1 MLGKSATLLE
11 KSMIQAQQR
20 LKRLILM
27 AGDLL
32 LLELC
37 VAITLLIRYGNLRDW
52 PTHIVP
58 FTIVAVLWCVG
69 FYIAGLYDLALGQ
82 DTLRLFRAYLEGM
95 IANLGVA
102 LGFFYLI
109 PLFGIAPRTNLV
121 LYFLM
126 VLLVGYAWR
135 LVFHRFIV
143 GGFERERVL
152 FVGSTQDASQVY
164 TLLRTSSL
172 GADLVAAVV
181 THGEPDSKIPLKW
194 IHSTD
199 HLDDVIRAQQIQ
211 TVVLGTRL
219 DEIPGMTNALY
230 KTLFDHLTI
239 LDRAELEEATTGRIP
254 LSYVNQSWF
263 LQHLN
268 ESEKAWYES
277 FKRVSDVLL
286 AVPFAIL
293 TLVLMP
299 IVALIIFASSRGP
312 IFYSQTRVGRHGNK
326 LRIWKFR
333 TMYANAEKD
342 GPQFTSSTKTDPRV
356 FPLGRILRQLRI
368 DELPQIW
375 NVLRGD
381 LSFIG
386 PRPER
391 PEFVEPLIERMPYY
405 NLRHLTRPGLTG
417 WAQVRFLT
425 PTSSL
430 EDNLKK
436 LQYDLY
442 YIKHR
447 SLMLDLAILLKTV
460 GIVVRRQGT

>member
-1 MLGKSATLLE
+1 MRN
-11 KSMIQAQQR
+11 MIQAQQQ
-20 LKRLILM
+20 LKRMILIV
-27 AGDLL
+27 GDLF

-37 VAITLLIRYGNLRDW
+37 VVITLLIRYSNLHAW
-52 PTHIVP
+52 PSHIVP
-58 FTIVAVLWCVG
+58 FTLVAFLWCIG
-69 FYIAGLYDLALGQ
+69 FYIVGLYDLALGQ

-102 LGFFYLI
+102 FGFFYLI
-109 PLFGIAPRTNLV
+109 PLFGIAPRTNLI
-121 LYFLM
+121 LYFLIAL
-126 VLLVGYAWR
+126 VLGYAWR
-135 LVFHRFIV
+135 LLFHRYIV
-143 GGFERERVL
+143 GTFERERVL
-152 FVGSTQDASQVY
+152 FVGSAQDAVQVH
-164 TLLRTSSL
+164 TLLKTSSL
-172 GADLVAAVV
+172 GADLITAVI
-181 THGEPDSKIPLKW
+181 TQGEPDKTVPIEW
-194 IHSTD
+194 IQTTD
-199 HLDDVIRAQQIQ
+199 TLEGVLHASRIQ

-219 DEIPGMTNALY
+219 DEIPNMTNALY
-230 KTLFDHLTI
+230 KTLFNSLTI

-268 ESEKAWYES
+268 EPEKAWYES
-277 FKRVSDVLL
+277 FKRITDL
-286 AVPFAIL
+286 ALAIPFALIGL
-293 TLVLMP
+293 TLTP
-299 IVALIIFASSRGP
+299 FVALGIFVSSRGP
-312 IFYSQTRVGRHGNK
+312 MFYSQTRVGRHGK
-326 LRIWKFR
+326 TLRIWKFR
-333 TMYANAEKD
+333 TMKVNAEKN
-342 GPQFTSSTKTDPRV
+342 GPQFTTSTKTDPRL
-356 FPLGRILRQLRI
+356 FPLGRLLRQLRI

-391 PEFVEPLIERMPYY
+391 PEFVAPLTERMPYY
-405 NLRHLTRPGLTG
+405 HLRHLTRPGLTG

-447 SLMLDLAILLKTV
+447 SLMLDVAILLKTI
-460 GIVVRRQGT
+460 GIVIKRQGT

>member
-1 MLGKSATLLE
+1 ML
-11 KSMIQAQQR
+11 QAQQR
-20 LKRLILM
+20 LKRLILIT
-27 AGDLL
+27 GDIL
-32 LLELC
+32 LLEAC
-37 VAITLLIRYGNLRDW
+37 VIFTLLIRYGDLRFW
-52 PTHIVP
+52 PTHLVP
-58 FTIVAVLWCVG
+58 FSLVTLLWCIG

-102 LGFFYLI
+102 FGFFYLI
-109 PLFGIAPRTNLV
+109 PIFGIAPRTNLI
-121 LYFLM
+121 LYF
-126 VLLVGYAWR
+126 VIALLVGYAWR

-143 GGFERERVL
+143 GKFERERVL
-152 FVGSTQDASQVY
+152 FIGSTQDASQVY
-164 TLLRTSSL
+164 ALLHTSSL
-172 GADLVAAVV
+172 GADLVAAII
-181 THGEPDSKIPLKW
+181 TQGEPDRALSIQW
-194 IHSTD
+194 IENTD
-199 HLDDVIRAQQIQ
+199 QLEQTIRTSAIQ
-211 TVVLGTRL
+211 TIVLGTRL
-219 DEIPGMTNALY
+219 LNDAPDITNALY
-230 KTLFDHLTI
+230 KTLFAQVTI

-254 LSYVNQSWF
+254 LSHVNQSWF

-268 ESEKAWYES
+268 ESDKTAYES
-277 FKRVSDVLL
+277 FKRVTDILL
-286 AVPFAIL
+286 AVPFAIF
-293 TLVLMP
+293 TLLCTP
-299 IVALIIFASSRGP
+299 IVAAIIFASSRGP
-312 IFYSQTRVGRHGNK
+312 IFYSQTRVGRHGK
-326 LRIWKFR
+326 TMRIWKFR
-333 TMYANAEKD
+333 TMYLNAEKD
-342 GPQFTSSTKTDPRV
+342 GPQFTVSTKTDPRL
-356 FPLGRILRQLRI
+356 FPLGRVLRQLRI

-391 PEFVEPLIERMPYY
+391 PEFVAPLIERMPYY
-405 NLRHLTRPGLTG
+405 NLRHLTKPGLTG

>member
-1 MLGKSATLLE
+1 
-11 KSMIQAQQR
+11 MIQAQQR
-20 LKRLILM
+20 LKRTILM

-37 VAITLLIRYGNLRDW
+37 VALTLLVRYGTLQNW
-52 PTHIVP
+52 PTHVVP
-58 FTIVAVLWCVG
+58 FTIVALVWCVG

-95 IANLGVA
+95 IANLGLA

-109 PLFGIAPRTNLV
+109 PIFGIAPRTNLV
-121 LYFLM
+121 LYF
-126 VLLVGYAWR
+126 VIALLVGYAWR
-135 LVFHRFIV
+135 LIFHRFIV
-143 GGFERERVL
+143 GSFERERVL
-152 FVGSTQDASQVY
+152 FVGSAQDAGQVY

-181 THGEPDSKIPLKW
+181 TQGDADKKIPLTW
-194 IHSTD
+194 IRDTTN
-199 HLDDVIRAQQIQ
+199 LDTVIRTERIQ
-211 TVVLGTRL
+211 TVVIGTRL
-219 DEIPGMTNALY
+219 DEVPGMTNALY
-230 KTLFDHLTI
+230 KTLFDQLTI

-277 FKRVSDVLL
+277 FKRVSDVAL
-286 AVPFAIL
+286 AIPFALL
-293 TLVLMP
+293 TIVLTP
-299 IVALIIFASSRGP
+299 FVALAIFASSRGP
-312 IFYSQTRVGRHGNK
+312 IFYSQTRVGRHGAK

-333 TMYANAEKD
+333 TMEVNAEKD
-342 GPQFTSSTKTDPRV
+342 GPRFTASTKTDPRL
-356 FPLGRILRQLRI
+356 FPLGRLLRQLRI

-460 GIVVRRQGT
+460 GIVIRRQGT